1 MSATINISYEYVP
14 RFKSGDPEGV
24 NYLEE
29 HGYVVIANALTAE
42 QSTEAYG
49 TTWRVWTLALIETV
63 ATLGTTIVG
72 LRRYTE
78 AFCPVMA

>member
-42 QSTEAYG
+42 QSTEALNLLWDYLEG
-49 TTWRVWTLALIETV
+49 LDTGIDRNSRDTWDNDRWP
-63 ATLGTTIVG
+63 
-72 LRRYTE
+72 TE